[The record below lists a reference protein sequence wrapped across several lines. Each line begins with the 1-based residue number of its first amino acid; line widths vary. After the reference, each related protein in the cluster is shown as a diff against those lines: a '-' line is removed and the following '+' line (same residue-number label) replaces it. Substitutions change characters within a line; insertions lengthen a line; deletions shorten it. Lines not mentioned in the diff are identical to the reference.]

1 MANLPPPP
9 GLPPQPPRVQHRSFA
24 SAFSDPSL
32 DRWHETYGDVLT
44 RFNTRNVTHVYL
56 YEQAV
61 SMGNVLQGY
70 LCCTMTQQQ
79 IRIYCLHSLSKF
91 ISDLDG
97 RVTSWDGKSYAFLGE
112 LTHGM
117 ATTVEFPE
125 AAFRLV
131 PNIRVRT
138 LDYIQDH
145 WDEVTNLGM
154 PYLPA
159 DEPDTTV
166 ISTRNM
172 MYVPARYA
180 QHLLRSSGYTPRE
193 VWDILLPS
201 IIAENDV
208 HRCTPL
214 LNWLMV
220 ASTGTIQ
227 AGPPACMI
235 TLTAPIADQDLLTHR
250 HHIMNQLLPA
260 LTQPPESFETAIAQM
275 AAAVVQNTNEAKV
288 ARETKLAQATAQKLP
303 SDKFTIL
310 LPVLQEYLTIADER
324 DLPILWH
331 QLANCKKRQ
340 EFNVLSELLQA
351 QARGPLAC
359 SPHAP
364 VVTPKLLQDLMT
376 FTFVADSMDDI
387 KTGLQPFIISDGSLE
402 HRQANLELSRL
413 YGFLQSGEQSIM
425 LADLES
431 IKAKEVQ
438 SIPLTFYELERNL
451 GMFGNLLS
459 TVLGEQHVLMV
470 EYRKFWTLLHQGL
483 RSDVQQIIDTK
494 GYVKPA
500 HILRS
505 VQLICYT
512 WFSQK
517 RNRIQ
522 PPSPDFVSILYNIT
536 LLTYVLPNLPPTLY
550 KLAYPRPSTTHNN
563 PSGGQSLTSSSS
575 GTLPTIAS
583 SSASS
588 SASVV
593 SGITLPTTLSDSSK
607 KSAKILNLHPDTVLQ
622 ALIPPSVSL
631 KAYVTTEPP
640 PLLDDGTQPCL
651 SFIRGSCWSNCRRAQ
666 SHRPLTTPERTR
678 IATYLSSHDSKP
690 NPTATTSATALANP

>member
-9 GLPPQPPRVQHRSFA
+9 GLPPQPPRVQHCSFV

-32 DRWHETYGDVLT
+32 DRWHETYGVVLT
-44 RFNTRNVTHVYL
+44 RFNTGNVTHVYL

-61 SMGNVLQGY
+61 GMGNVLQGY
-70 LCCTMTQQQ
+70 LCCTMMQQQ
-79 IRIYCLHSLSKF
+79 IRIYCLHGLSKL

-145 WDEVTNLGM
+145 WDEVTALGM
-154 PYLPA
+154 PFLPA

-220 ASTGTIQ
+220 ASTRTIQ
-227 AGPPACMI
+227 AGPPACTI
-235 TLTAPIADQDLLTHR
+235 NLTAPIADQDLLTHC
-250 HHIMNQLLPA
+250 HNTLGQLLPA
-260 LTQPPESFETAIAQM
+260 LSQPPESFETAIAQM

-303 SDKFTIL
+303 SNKFTIL
-310 LPVLQEYLTIADER
+310 LPVLQEYPAIADER

-351 QARGPLAC
+351 LSSWTVSLFPTCPCGYPEITTGPY
-359 SPHAP
+359 
-364 VVTPKLLQDLMT
+364 DLN
-376 FTFVADSMDDI
+376 VC
-387 KTGLQPFIISDGSLE
+387 
-402 HRQANLELSRL
+402 RRL
-413 YGFLQSGEQSIM
+413 Y
-425 LADLES
+425 
-431 IKAKEVQ
+431 
-438 SIPLTFYELERNL
+438 
-451 GMFGNLLS
+451 
-459 TVLGEQHVLMV
+459 
-470 EYRKFWTLLHQGL
+470 
-483 RSDVQQIIDTK
+483 
-494 GYVKPA
+494 
-500 HILRS
+500 
-505 VQLICYT
+505 
-512 WFSQK
+512 
-517 RNRIQ
+517 
-522 PPSPDFVSILYNIT
+522 
-536 LLTYVLPNLPPTLY
+536 
-550 KLAYPRPSTTHNN
+550 
-563 PSGGQSLTSSSS
+563 
-575 GTLPTIAS
+575 
-583 SSASS
+583 
-588 SASVV
+588 
-593 SGITLPTTLSDSSK
+593 
-607 KSAKILNLHPDTVLQ
+607 
-622 ALIPPSVSL
+622 
-631 KAYVTTEPP
+631 
-640 PLLDDGTQPCL
+640 
-651 SFIRGSCWSNCRRAQ
+651 
-666 SHRPLTTPERTR
+666 
-678 IATYLSSHDSKP
+678 
-690 NPTATTSATALANP
+690 